1 MAAKTE
7 SSLKFETKQ
16 LKSSLSTTGAQKYAY
31 KVRFCNKCE
40 KTGFLT
46 KSNKMTEC
54 IFKALAFLLKML

>member
-40 KTGFLT
+40 KNRVF
-46 KSNKMTEC
+46 NK
-54 IFKALAFLLKML
+54 KQ